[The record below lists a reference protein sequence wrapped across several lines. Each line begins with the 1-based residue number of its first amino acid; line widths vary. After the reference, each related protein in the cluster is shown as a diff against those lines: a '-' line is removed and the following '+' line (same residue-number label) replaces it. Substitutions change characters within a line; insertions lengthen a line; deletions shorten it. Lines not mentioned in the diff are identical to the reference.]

1 MFDIVRSWPN
11 FEFFLVFR
19 GKKKNHLDV
28 IDNQDVVDNQD
39 VIDNQKQNPQGN
51 GKSEFEDGT
60 GDVNFE
66 TIKIEIYN
74 DDDWQNLKET
84 MNL

>member
-39 VIDNQKQNPQGN
+39 VIDNQKQKWSSLTNI
-51 GKSEFEDGT
+51 EF
-60 GDVNFE
+60 FF
-66 TIKIEIYN
+66 
-74 DDDWQNLKET
+74 
-84 MNL
+84 